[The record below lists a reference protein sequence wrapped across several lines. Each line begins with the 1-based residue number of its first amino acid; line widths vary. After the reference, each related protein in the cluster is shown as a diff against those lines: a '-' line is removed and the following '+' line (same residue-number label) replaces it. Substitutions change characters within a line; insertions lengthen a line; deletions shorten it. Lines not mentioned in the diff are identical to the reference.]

1 MTELPLGA
9 GALAFVLLYLA
20 FMIVLGVVAKRARR
34 ENSLSDF
41 YLAGRSLGA
50 LVLLLTLYATQYSGN
65 TIVGYPGEAYRLGYA
80 WIMSVSFMMAIVVVY
95 LLFAPQLQRLA
106 RRERFVTPGDFLDYR
121 FGSKSLSL
129 VANLLFVITIANYL
143 LAQLMAMGHV
153 VSGISGNL
161 VPYWVGVLVL
171 IFVIIIY
178 ETLGGL
184 RAVAWTDCVQGL
196 MLLVGLVALLYS
208 VAPTPSDWRAI
219 TEWLN
224 QHAPEKTA
232 VPSGEMSLRWLY
244 TVVLIGFSGAIYPQ
258 AIQRIYAARSSRVLK
273 RSLQILV
280 FLPLVTTTVV
290 VLVGLVGI
298 RRLAGLEGVEA
309 DQLMPMMLRE
319 WAQQSTWSYVMAVLV
334 LTGTLAAIMS
344 TADSVLLTLSAIL
357 AKDFLGKTILQ
368 GASEERLTATGKRLS
383 WIIMGGLALIAFS
396 PRITLWGLIE
406 LKAEIL
412 IQVAPAFILG
422 VVWPRLPT
430 RAALAGLVAGA
441 SMAVVFAF
449 VGVGSVLGLPPG
461 LFAFVLNVAG
471 TVGLT
476 LVSPASASVR
486 AAAVNASS
494 EL

>member
-1 MTELPLGA
+1 VTGIPIGV
-9 GALAFVLLYLA
+9 GGLAFVLLYLA
-20 FMIVLGVVAKRARR
+20 FMIVLGFFAKRARR
-34 ENSLSDF
+34 DDSLSDF

-50 LVLLLTLYATQYSGN
+50 AVLLLTLYATQYSGN

-106 RRERFVTPGDFLDYR
+106 RREGFVTPGDFLDYR
-121 FGSKSLSL
+121 YRSKPLSL
-129 VANLLFVITIANYL
+129 IANLLFVVAIANYL

-171 IFVIIIY
+171 IVVIIIY

-196 MLLVGLVALLYS
+196 MLLVGLAALLYS
-208 VAPTPSDWRAI
+208 VAPSPSDWRAI

-232 VPSGEMSLRWLY
+232 VPSGEISLRWLY
-244 TVVLIGFSGAIYPQ
+244 TVVLIGFSGAVYPQ
-258 AIQRIYAARSSRVLK
+258 AIQRIYAARSSRDLK

-298 RRLAGLEGVEA
+298 RQLAGLEGVEA

-319 WAQQSTWSYVMAVLV
+319 WALQSTWTYVMAVLV

-344 TADSVLLTLSAIL
+344 TADSVLLTLSSIL
-357 AKDFLGKTILQ
+357 AKDFLGKTVLR
-368 GASEERLTATGKRLS
+368 GAGEERLTTAGKRLS
-383 WIIMGGLALIAFS
+383 WIIMGALALVAFS

-422 VVWPRLPT
+422 VVWPRLHT
-430 RAALAGLVAGA
+430 RAALTGLAIGA
-441 SMAVVFAF
+441 STAAVLTFARTS
-449 VGVGSVLGLPPG
+449 SVVGLPPG
-461 LFAFVLNVAG
+461 LFAFFLNLSGA
-471 TVGLT
+471 VGLT
-476 LVSPASASVR
+476 LLSPEGRTVAGVVDA
-486 AAAVNASS
+486 ASS
-494 EL
+494 EP

>member
-1 MTELPLGA
+1 MTAVPLGA

-20 FMIVLGVVAKRARR
+20 FMIVLGVLAKRARR
-34 ENSLSDF
+34 ENTLSDF

-50 LVLLLTLYATQYSGN
+50 VVLLLTLYATQYSGN

-106 RRERFVTPGDFLDYR
+106 RREGFVTPGDFLDYR
-121 FGSKSLSL
+121 FGSKPLSL
-129 VANLLFVITIANYL
+129 IANLLFVIAIANYL

-161 VPYWVGVLVL
+161 VPYWVGVIIL
-171 IFVIIIY
+171 IVVIIIY

-232 VPSGEMSLRWLY
+232 VPSSEVSLRWLY
-244 TVVLIGFSGAIYPQ
+244 TIVLIGFSGAVYPQ
-258 AIQRIYAARSSRVLK
+258 AIQRIYAAKSSRDLK

-319 WAQQSTWSYVMAVLV
+319 WAQESAFSYVMAVLV

-344 TADSVLLTLSAIL
+344 TADSVLLSLSSIL
-357 AKDFLGKTILQ
+357 AKDFLGKTILRE
-368 GASEERLTATGKRLS
+368 AKEDRLTATGKRLS
-383 WIIMGGLALIAFS
+383 WMIMGALALVAFS

-422 VVWPRLPT
+422 VVWPRLHT
-430 RAALAGLVAGA
+430 RAALAGLVVGASTAAVFTLAGA
-441 SMAVVFAF
+441 
-449 VGVGSVLGLPPG
+449 GSVFGLPPG
-461 LFAFVLNVAG
+461 LFAFLLNVGSAVALTFIVPAEGPVAAG
-471 TVGLT
+471 
-476 LVSPASASVR
+476 VSS
-486 AAAVNASS
+486 ASS
-494 EL
+494 EP